1 MIPFLAGTITVL
13 AIAFIFLCVLSDV
26 RRPQQ

>member
-1 MIPFLAGTITVL
+1 MIPFLAGTLTIL
-13 AIAFIFLCVLSDV
+13 LIAFIALCVLSDV

>member
-1 MIPFLAGTITVL
+1 MIPFLAATLTVL
-13 AIAFIFLCVLSDV
+13 MISFIALCVLSDV